1 MTDTRA
7 VIGDHAL
14 GEKIRDAAGRFF
26 LLRETDVTF
35 EQVVT
40 LCINGGLPTALVL
53 YFVWDNRGR
62 EDERTRR
69 LNALEA
75 FQTEVLL
82 NLVKDSTALLEK
94 SNELHAQS
102 NQILSEST
110 RTIEVALRLLEG
122 GEK

>member
-1 MTDTRA
+1 M
-7 VIGDHAL
+7 
-14 GEKIRDAAGRFF
+14 
-26 LLRETDVTF
+26 TF

-53 YFVWDNRGR
+53 FFVWENRRR
-62 EDERTRR
+62 EEDRSKR
-69 LNALEA
+69 LNALEK

-82 NLVKDSTALLEK
+82 NLVKDSTALLQK

-122 GEK
+122 VDK